1 MRKTLPFPLPALLA
15 SLLISCEPHPAAQQT
30 SAAAEIHPAIDI
42 HASIEVIPSST
53 TGSIKPFYIVGD
65 QQRTSAP
72 ELLMG
77 REQNDTE
84 RELIVSAI
92 QAGEPA
98 FLIELGDM
106 VFEGSNNKH
115 WEKWDELM
123 APVIRKRIPIYPVM
137 GNHDY
142 YSLSVTKA
150 IANVKSRFAAF
161 RNGMNYAL
169 QYNNL
174 GLIFVDS
181 NKSQYDTMEWA
192 AQKAWY
198 EARIAE
204 FERMSQVRGIL
215 VFMHHPPYTNSKVTD
230 DEEHV
235 QQTFVPAFVN
245 SYKAMAFITGHAH
258 GYERFRKSNKMFVIS
273 AGGGGPRVDYLTG
286 TKARH
291 ADEVRLA
298 APRPFNY
305 LIVSPDTYGIQI
317 KVRGVQKG
325 STVFSTIDEFAIA
338 F

>member
-1 MRKTLPFPLPALLA
+1 MTKIYYTSFVVIV
-15 SLLISCEPHPAAQQT
+15 SLLLSTCEPHPAT
-30 SAAAEIHPAIDI
+30 PVGDIRPAIDI
-42 HASIEVIPSST
+42 NATVEIIPSAT
-53 TGSIKPFYIVGD
+53 TGTIKPFYIVGD
-65 QQRTSAP
+65 QQRTSTP
-72 ELLMG
+72 ELLLG
-77 REQNDTE
+77 REQNDAE
-84 RELIVSAI
+84 RRLIVSAI

-98 FLIELGDM
+98 FLVELGDM
-106 VFEGSNNKH
+106 VFEGTNNNQ

-123 APVIRKRIPIYPVM
+123 QPVIRKQIPIYPVM

-142 YSLSVTKA
+142 YSLSVAKA
-150 IANVKSRFAAF
+150 VTNVKSRFPAF

-169 QYNNL
+169 QYHNL
-174 GLIFVDS
+174 GMIFIDS
-181 NKSQYDTMEWA
+181 NKGQYDTMEWA

-198 EARIAE
+198 EARISE
-204 FERMSQVRGIL
+204 FERMPQVRGIL

-235 QQTFVPAFVN
+235 QQAFVPAFIN

-258 GYERFRKSNKMFVIS
+258 GYERFHISNKMFVIS

-291 ADEVRLA
+291 TDEVNLA

-305 LIVSPDTYGIQI
+305 LIVSPDAYGIQV
-317 KVRGVQKG
+317 KVRGLKKG
-325 STVFSTIDEFAIA
+325 STTFSTIDEFAIA